1 MVIFEGDDGG
11 TVKLWDLRKS
21 SPVFT
26 IKIGEEYVSDMITN
40 DAQKY
45 LVCAGGDGVLTT
57 IDLKG
62 GYVF

>member
-1 MVIFEGDDGG
+1 M
-11 TVKLWDLRKS
+11 
-21 SPVFT
+21 FT

-40 DAQKY
+40 DTQKY

-62 GYVF
+62 GYVL